1 MIDAMN
7 WARGA
12 LTLLAVGS
20 LVACGG
26 TKANTRS
33 EGPPAGGRSAT
44 NAATPRATGTTP
56 GKKKLSDDE
65 FKVREVKVVQ
75 APTYLKGIKKE
86 AQDTFRHGVLAVTSS
101 PADYKGGAGY
111 FRKAIE
117 QDPGFLEAY
126 FNLGMSLERMGKRDQ
141 ALQTYEQ
148 AVKANPDSATASAYI
163 AKIYLGKARGAKLV
177 GDERQR
183 EQWLTKAKSLLD
195 PLLQKAPDDVAVN
208 NAMALYFLSVG
219 DLNAAERYV
228 KEVLFVE
235 PRDVTGLNTRGLI
248 YLKRGRLHIAE
259 WIFKNKVLKEDKN
272 STEAMTNL
280 GYTYIQLGQRPLAMR
295 FFKDALA
302 LDPSNMDVRMDIAA
316 MLLEHLN
323 YAEAHEH
330 YRQVLAAEPLNKEA
344 KEGLCDSEYGMAG
357 AAEDPKA
364 QFETAI
370 QCYLEFLKAKPERTD
385 LYKRIAE
392 TYQNKIQ
399 SLENAVKFFDI
410 YLAKAK
416 PKPEEVKKVQ
426 GVVKV
431 LKDIIAHGG
440 LKAMNNPEPMPED
453 GADGGQGD
461 SGSDAGD
468 GAGDGADSAK
478 PEGAKPHGADS
489 GDAPAEGD
497 GLAPTPKSPQE
508 AASSEGTAAKPQ
520 AKPKA
525 KTGAADGGDPP
536 PTTDTAVPSAGD
548 K

>member
-1 MIDAMN
+1 MKDAMS

-12 LTLLAVGS
+12 LTLLALGG

-33 EGPPAGGRSAT
+33 DAPPTTGRTSA
-44 NAATPRATGTTP
+44 NAQPTKGSA
-56 GKKKLSDDE
+56 KKPTKKRLSEDE
-65 FKVREVKVVQ
+65 FKVREVKAVE

-86 AQDTFRHGVLAVTSS
+86 AQDTFRRGVLAVTKS
-101 PADYKGGAGY
+101 PADYKAGADF

-126 FNLGMSLERMGKRDQ
+126 FNLGMSLERMGKREE
-141 ALQTYEQ
+141 ALATYEQ

-163 AKIYLGKARGAKLV
+163 AKLYLGKARGAKLV
-177 GDERQR
+177 GDEAAR
-183 EQWLTKAKSLLD
+183 ERWLTKAKALLD
-195 PLLQKAPDDVAVN
+195 PLLQKAPEDVAVN

-219 DLNAAERYV
+219 DLDAAERYV

-248 YLKRGRLHIAE
+248 YLKRGKFHIAE

-323 YAEAHEH
+323 YAEAHKH
-330 YRQVLAAEPLNKEA
+330 YETVLAAEPLNKEA
-344 KEGLCDSEYGMAG
+344 KEGLCDSAYGMAG

-370 QCYLEFLKAKPERTD
+370 QCYLEFLEVEPERTG

-399 SLENAVKFFDI
+399 NLENAVKYFEI

-440 LKAMNNPEPMPED
+440 LKAMSAPEPTPEEGAEGGDGADGGDGAGAAPDEED
-453 GADGGQGD
+453 GADGG
-461 SGSDAGD
+461 DAPD
-468 GAGDGADSAK
+468 KATPTEEPTTEGAGDGAK
-478 PEGAKPHGADS
+478 PE
-489 GDAPAEGD
+489 DAPAEASPVTPQGD
-497 GLAPTPKSPQE
+497 GHTTPV
-508 AASSEGTAAKPQ
+508 EGE
-520 AKPKA
+520 
-525 KTGAADGGDPP
+525 
-536 PTTDTAVPSAGD
+536 TTP
-548 K
+548 